1 VESPIA
7 SPRKVRRPAYRRI
20 AEGLRAEIASGKLAP
35 GTQLPS
41 TDELA
46 AIWQSS
52 TFTIHSALVTLV
64 KEGWV
69 ERLNGEGTYVAEAQ
83 NRFTCAAIYHGVDIC
98 SNEHPA
104 FLRSLH
110 GSVLKRLG
118 ALEKGAEIFID
129 PRPLEAQGTVLPA
142 LAEAISHRR
151 VQCLIGSTINDINS
165 PALAKL
171 TVPVAFSSNLAELN
185 HADFDRR
192 DFFQQ
197 SVRRL
202 AAQGC
207 KSIGL
212 ITNVPKCDAGSESEV
227 FDDVFHDLFQQAVRE
242 EKLST
247 RDEWV
252 LSPEQHVV
260 KLSQYGY
267 DQFHKLWRL
276 TEKPDGVIVYVD
288 GVAMGATTAIL
299 EIGVRAVTEQMKF
312 VFHRNAQL
320 DFLCPFPVTWAISDE
335 DRLADGLVELIQKQ
349 FDGEKT
355 KRILVPYR
363 WE

>member
-1 VESPIA
+1 
-7 SPRKVRRPAYRRI
+7 VRRPAYRRI
-20 AEGLRAEIASGKLAP
+20 AEGLRAEIISGKLAP

-41 TDELA
+41 TDDLA
-46 AIWQSS
+46 LIWQSS

-69 ERLNGEGTYVAEAQ
+69 ERLNGEGTYVAETQ

-129 PRPLEAQGTVLPA
+129 PRPLEAQGPVLPA

-151 VQCLIGSTINDINS
+151 VQCLIASTVNEINS

-171 TVPVAFSSNLAELN
+171 TVPVVFNTNIRGQN
-185 HADFDRR
+185 HVDFDRK

-202 AAQGC
+202 AEQGC
-207 KSIGL
+207 RSVGL
-212 ITNVPKCDAGSESEV
+212 ITNVLKNEV
-227 FDDVFHDLFQQAVRE
+227 GNKREVLDDIFHDLFRQAVRE
-242 EKLST
+242 EKLTT
-247 RDEWV
+247 REEWV
-252 LSPEQHVV
+252 RTPEEHTDN
-260 KLSQYGY
+260 LSQFGY
-267 DQFHKLWRL
+267 DQFHKLWQL
-276 TEKPDGVIVYVD
+276 PEKPDGLIVYVD
-288 GVAMGATTAIL
+288 GVAMGVTTAIL
-299 EIGVRAVTEQMKF
+299 EIGVRLVTEQMKF

-335 DRLADGLVELIQKQ
+335 DELAEGMIELIQKQ

-355 KRILVPYR
+355 ARILVPYR

>member
-1 VESPIA
+1 MDSHLVSP
-7 SPRKVRRPAYRRI
+7 SKVRRPAYRRI
-20 AEGLRAEIASGKLAP
+20 AEGLRAEIVSGKLAP
-35 GTQLPS
+35 GVQLPS

-46 AIWQSS
+46 TIWQSS

-69 ERLNGEGTYVAEAQ
+69 ERLNGEGTYVAETQ

-104 FLRSLH
+104 FVRSVH
-110 GSVLKRLG
+110 GSVLKRLT
-118 ALEKGAEIFID
+118 ALEKRAEIFVD
-129 PRPLEAQGTVLPA
+129 PRPLEEQDTVLPA

-151 VQCLIGSTINDINS
+151 VQCLIASTVNEINS

-171 TVPVAFSSNLAELN
+171 NVPVVFCTNVSGLN
-185 HADFDRR
+185 HVDFDRK

-207 KSIGL
+207 RSVGL
-212 ITNVPKCDAGSESEV
+212 ITNVVKNDSNAKNEV
-227 FDDVFHDLFQQAVRE
+227 PDDIFHDLFWQAVRE
-242 EKLST
+242 EKLTS
-247 RDEWV
+247 REEWV
-252 LSPEQHVV
+252 FSPKNHVL
-260 KLSQYGY
+260 KLNHFGY
-267 DQFHKLWRL
+267 EQFHKFWQLP
-276 TEKPDGVIVYVD
+276 EKPEALIVFAD
-288 GVAMGATTAIL
+288 SVAMGVTTAIL
-299 EIGVRAVTEQMKF
+299 EIGVRLVTEQMKF
-312 VFHRNAQL
+312 VFHRNAQI

-335 DRLADGLVELIQKQ
+335 DSLAEGMIEMIQKQ
-349 FDGEKT
+349 FEGEKT
-355 KRILVPYR
+355 TRILVPYR